1 MDKLLQRSNGK
12 IDIELLDN
20 DFKKFFQSGCC
31 KILNPNNYNH
41 NTELVLINTAGGIT
55 CNDSIE
61 INATIH
67 NSQLSICTQA
77 AEKIYAGIGDPAKVN
92 ININLNNSSLYWLPK
107 ELILFDN
114 SKLRRNIN
122 VNLSDNSNLIFCETS
137 IFGRKEMS
145 EKIKNISLSDQWKIN
160 VNSSLKHFEA
170 INIQGSMIDN
180 YKNNYTFDNQSSL
193 STIIIFG
200 KIIHQF
206 ESELR
211 KIIENIENHYCGM
224 TKFDDK
230 IIIRC
235 IANDN
240 YDLKKTLNFIMKSI
254 IHDKLPKS
262 WDL

>member
-20 DFKKFFQSGCC
+20 DFSKFFQSGCC
-31 KILNPNNYNH
+31 KILNPKNYNEFK
-41 NTELVLINTAGGIT
+41 ELVLINTSGGIT
-55 CNDSIE
+55 CNDNIE
-61 INATIH
+61 INAVIN
-67 NSQLSICTQA
+67 NSQLSVCTQA
-77 AEKIYAGIGDPAKVN
+77 AEKIYAGIGDPARVE
-92 ININLNNSSLYWLPK
+92 ININLNNSTMYWLPK

-122 VNLSDNSNLIFCETS
+122 INLSDNSNLIFCETS
-137 IFGRKEMS
+137 IFGRKAMS

-170 INIQGSMIDN
+170 INMQGSMIDN

-200 KIIHQF
+200 EIIHQF

-211 KIIENIENHYCGM
+211 KIIEIIENHYCEM

-240 YDLKKTLNFIMKSI
+240 YDLKKTLNFIMKNI

-262 WDL
+262 WNL

>member
-1 MDKLLQRSNGK
+1 MDKLLQRSKGE
-12 IDIELLDN
+12 IHIELLDN
-20 DFKKFFQSGCC
+20 NFKKFFQSGCC
-31 KILNPNNYNH
+31 KVLNPNNYNH
-41 NTELVLINTAGGIT
+41 NKELILINTAGGIT

-67 NSQLSICTQA
+67 NSELSICTQA
-77 AEKIYAGIGDPAKVN
+77 AEKIYAGIGDPAKVK
-92 ININLNNSSLYWLPK
+92 ININLNNSTLYWLPK

-137 IFGRKEMS
+137 IFGRKAMS

-170 INIQGSMIDN
+170 INMQGSMIDN
-180 YKNNYTFDNQSSL
+180 YKNNYTFANKSAL
-193 STIIIFG
+193 STILIFG
-200 KIIHQF
+200 EIIHKA
-206 ESELR
+206 EYELR
-211 KIIENIENHYCGM
+211 KIIENIDNHYCEM
-224 TKFDDK
+224 TKFDNK
-230 IIIRC
+230 IIIRSLS
-235 IANDN
+235 NDN

-254 IHDKLPKS
+254 IHDKLPKC

>member
-20 DFKKFFQSGCC
+20 DFSKFFQSGCC
-31 KILNPNNYNH
+31 KILNPKNYNEFK
-41 NTELVLINTAGGIT
+41 ELVLINTAGGIT
-55 CNDSIE
+55 CNDNID
-61 INATIH
+61 INANIN
-67 NSQLSICTQA
+67 NSKLSICTQA
-77 AEKIYAGIGDPAKVN
+77 AEKIYAGIGDPARVE
-92 ININLNNSSLYWLPK
+92 ININLNNSTMYWLPK

-122 VNLSDNSNLIFCETS
+122 INLSDNSNLIFCETS
-137 IFGRKEMS
+137 IFGRKAMS

-170 INIQGSMIDN
+170 INMQGSMIDN

-200 KIIHQF
+200 EIIHQF

-211 KIIENIENHYCGM
+211 KIIENIVNHYCGM

-240 YDLKKTLNFIMKSI
+240 YDLKKTLNFIMKNI